1 MTFSSVFFYKYSVLG
16 SFSNQNGD
24 GNENVAIGLEK
35 RNNNF
40 ACTCITL
47 FLYISE
53 PKMPTTTCRCLISR
67 FVENVTTRQRLPLSF
82 HELRYSLLEIKL
94 TKNLPTLNEIE

>member
-1 MTFSSVFFYKYSVLG
+1 MTFTSVFFYKYSVLG
-16 SFSNQNGD
+16 SFSNQKGD
-24 GNENVAIGLEK
+24 GNENVKKATGLEK

-40 ACTCITL
+40 ARTCITL
-47 FLYISE
+47 LLYISE
-53 PKMPTTTCRCLISR
+53 PTTTCRCLISR